1 MGVSL
6 TPNPVRHPRRFGFI
20 IFNVICV
27 VLLVAWL
34 GLRATSVDAGI
45 AGLPNFAITTAGILV
60 LGLVWAGSWIAW
72 GVMVWNRRRV
82 HGQRL
87 GS

>member
-27 VLLVAWL
+27 VLLVL
-34 GLRATSVDAGI
+34 TTSKPTDQARR
-45 AGLPNFAITTAGILV
+45 TAV
-60 LGLVWAGSWIAW
+60 L
-72 GVMVWNRRRV
+72 
-82 HGQRL
+82 
-87 GS
+87 